1 MKRYIEEEIRQEC
14 QAHELMRFDCT
25 LMAYMAS
32 VGATELRRE
41 VRSRRRRRDGGARY
55 GFTVS
60 LLDREVLKARASVSV

>member
-1 MKRYIEEEIRQEC
+1 MKRYIKEEIRQEC
-14 QAHELMRFDCT
+14 QAHELMRFDGT
-25 LMAYMAS
+25 HMAS